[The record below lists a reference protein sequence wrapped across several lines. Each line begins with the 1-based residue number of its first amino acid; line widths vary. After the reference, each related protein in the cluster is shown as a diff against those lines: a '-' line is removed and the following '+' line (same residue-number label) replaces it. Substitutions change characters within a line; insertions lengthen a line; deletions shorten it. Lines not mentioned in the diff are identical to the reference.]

1 VLETEGKDDTTLRE
15 IQKILY
21 STEVCSFCV
30 YPVRVLTACTGGV

>member
-1 VLETEGKDDTTLRE
+1 MLETEGKDDTTLRE

-30 YPVRVLTACTGGV
+30 YPVHVLIACTGGV